1 MLVSSE
7 HGAVYIR
14 SKLLNTVYPSKEE
27 EKRLKLEFEE
37 KEIERFEE
45 QKRLYEQELGRL
57 NEKEREALP
66 PPLEPREYVT
76 EKNSLV
82 REYIPVK
89 AINQW
94 TFEEDRGP
102 RDGKWKL
109 GLSTETETQLPHI
122 HC

>member
-1 MLVSSE
+1 M
-7 HGAVYIR
+7 
-14 SKLLNTVYPSKEE
+14 
-27 EKRLKLEFEE
+27 KR
-37 KEIERFEE
+37 
-45 QKRLYEQELGRL
+45 
-57 NEKEREALP
+57 REALP

-76 EKNSLV
+76 ERIPLYV
-82 REYIPVK
+82 EYIPVK

-109 GLSTETETQLPHI
+109 EFEHRDGTQLPHI

>member
-76 EKNSLV
+76 KEFPW

-89 AINQW
+89 RSINGHLKKI
-94 TFEEDRGP
+94 EDQEMVKIGV
-102 RDGKWKL
+102 
-109 GLSTETETQLPHI
+109 
-122 HC
+122 